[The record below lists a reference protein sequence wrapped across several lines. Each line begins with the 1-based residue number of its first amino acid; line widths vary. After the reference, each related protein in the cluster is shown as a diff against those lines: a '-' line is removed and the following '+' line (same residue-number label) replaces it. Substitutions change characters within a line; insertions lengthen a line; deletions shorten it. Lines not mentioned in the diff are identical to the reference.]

1 MPTTNVPEW
10 QISMGSFPLTSRL
23 VLQDACEQPE
33 KRQPFFFGCLQRG
46 WGAVVLQTRSQR
58 CGSQGAEA
66 ILSG

>member
-1 MPTTNVPEW
+1 
-10 QISMGSFPLTSRL
+10 MGSFPLTSRL

-46 WGAVVLQTRSQR
+46 WGAVVLQTQPQR